1 MDNPFKHISDAFK
14 EQFEVRFVI
23 ERMDGS
29 LTLTLSNEQGV
40 VVRRALSSDQL
51 GDADKLEA
59 TIQSIRFGLA
69 IDHGQGLRGLDEI
82 VAGGRSCSR

>member
-14 EQFEVRFVI
+14 EEFEVRFVI

-29 LTLTLSNEQGV
+29 LTLTLSNDQGV

-51 GDADKLEA
+51 GDTDKLES

-69 IDHGQGLRGLDEI
+69 IDHGQGLRGLDAI
-82 VAGGRSCSR
+82 VDGNRSCLR

>member
-14 EQFEVRFVI
+14 DQFEVRFVI

-29 LTLTLSNEQGV
+29 LTLTLSNDEGIM
-40 VVRRALSSDQL
+40 VRRALSGDQL
-51 GDADKLEA
+51 SDPEKLDM

-69 IDHGQGLRGLDEI
+69 IDHGQGLRGLDEM
-82 VAGGRSCSR
+82 VDGGRSCSR